1 MQTKPKIKD
10 MVSAAEFVERPYGWR
25 KRDVAS
31 INMPEEA
38 RERIHAG
45 WGRVTPL
52 DGELSA
58 FLIFNRNEPGVYH
71 YLTLGESVGHIDT
84 SEATRLVYRARN
96 SSTSITGSE
105 AMYPNRPHTRRTDRM
120 SCTDLAQALVM
131 FVGMFVP
138 GVAVGAL
145 GVSLLRRK

>member
-96 SSTSITGSE
+96 FLNEHYRLGS
-105 AMYPNRPHTRRTDRM
+105 Y
-120 SCTDLAQALVM
+120 
-131 FVGMFVP
+131 
-138 GVAVGAL
+138 
-145 GVSLLRRK
+145 VS